1 MIKIYIYP
9 PPYRFR
15 PTLGLKMGRD
25 GEERLTSV
33 LKTRS
38 VQDKMLAIKI
48 KSIVIY
54 LGGSVMEVLTTILL
68 IMGASFLI
76 GIGFNLG
83 KRLVDGLISLVDSWW
98 MTRDLKQLRKCIE
111 EEMLKS
117 MKEEMQKIGGTD

>member
-1 MIKIYIYP
+1 
-9 PPYRFR
+9 
-15 PTLGLKMGRD
+15 
-25 GEERLTSV
+25 
-33 LKTRS
+33 
-38 VQDKMLAIKI
+38 MLAIKI